1 MKKLSV
7 YLVAC
12 IVVLATFAF
21 VGCGGKEELDEEE
34 GAFEDYEEDVA
45 GGPEY
50 EGETA
55 VVSAGPLNLRSRP
68 SLGGAV
74 VQQLDVGDSLVV
86 LDRSDEQE
94 TIDNVTD
101 YWYNVRTDDGDE
113 GWVFGAYINV
123 GGEPTTAGEPVERA
137 KEIDISVTAADEPGW
152 GAADYF
158 AEGKKLHDAGRY
170 NEALPYLKRAVELEP
185 EKGDYHFYLAFS
197 LQELGR
203 NAEAASEY
211 EECIEYKPND
221 FWAHNNLGLACIHS
235 GQPARAIEVLDKAI
249 TLDPAGTTDKEGA
262 RDIARRN
269 LAAAYEMN
277 GQPGKANEIRDR
289 FNL

>member
-1 MKKLSV
+1 MKTLWICGM
-7 YLVAC
+7 AC
-12 IVVLATFAF
+12 AVVLGTFALI
-21 VGCGGKEELDEEE
+21 GCGGKEELDEVEGEFEEYEE
-34 GAFEDYEEDVA
+34 GVA
-45 GGPEY
+45 PGPEHG
-50 EGETA
+50 GETA

-86 LDRSDEQE
+86 LDRSDDQE

-123 GGEPTTAGEPVERA
+123 GGEPTTAGEAVERA
-137 KEIDISVTAADEPGW
+137 KEVDVSIAAADEPGW
-152 GAADYF
+152 SAADYF
-158 AEGKKLHDAGRY
+158 TEGKKLHDAGRHDD
-170 NEALPYLKRAVELEP
+170 ALPYLKKAVELKP
-185 EKGDYHFYLAFS
+185 EKGDYHFYLAYS

-211 EECIEYKPND
+211 EECIEYKPDD

-235 GQPARAIEVLDKAI
+235 GQPARAIEVLEKAI
-249 TLDPAGTTDKEGA
+249 NLDPAGTTDKEAA

-269 LAAAYEMN
+269 LAVAYEMN
-277 GQPGKANEIRDR
+277 GQPGKADEIRDKY
-289 FNL
+289 NL